1 MTASRFPTTV
11 NNDTTAKA
19 LHQATPS
26 ARPKDP
32 ASNTESFLGLILEF
46 FCMFQNVSAQF
57 TKQKVKTVD
66 KKTPSFDGA
75 ILCKPISLF

>member
-1 MTASRFPTTV
+1 MTASKFPATV
-11 NNDTTAKA
+11 KTDTTAKA

-32 ASNTESFLGLILEF
+32 ASDTESFLGLMLEF

-57 TKQKVKTVD
+57 TKQKGKTVD
-66 KKTPSFDGA
+66 KKTPSFEVA
-75 ILCKPISLF
+75 ILCMPISLF